1 VIVEW
6 YNKIM
11 DNNNPGNIDH
21 SFLADLLDD
30 MTQAEIV
37 SMLNWMAVNEYNA
50 TRANIQWFRKHKL
63 EKM

>member
-1 VIVEW
+1 
-6 YNKIM
+6 M

>member
-1 VIVEW
+1 
-6 YNKIM
+6 M

-30 MTQAEIV
+30 FTPAELV
-37 SMLNWMAVNEYNA
+37 SMLNWLAVNKYDA
-50 TRANIQWFRKHKL
+50 TRANIKWFRKHKL

>member
-1 VIVEW
+1 
-6 YNKIM
+6 M

-30 MTQAEIV
+30 FTPAELV
-37 SMLNWMAVNEYNA
+37 LAVNKYDA
-50 TRANIQWFRKHKL
+50 TRANIKWFRKHKL